1 MITKKE
7 NSFQLNAL
15 ENLQKITSSDSDVES
30 LVDELIS
37 NWNEI
42 TVRNNSN
49 YGYQVVSPEDI
60 ENKDFKT
67 FVENVSKSFSSFLS
81 KEPADALSE
90 ELFGYR
96 IPTRKVL
103 NDSIKSDIDELN
115 GIRHLVYKDRNF
127 YGLTLAR
134 NPFITSVS
142 KALRVPKSEE
152 DNLVNLITKLSET
165 ENSKDELFEKLK
177 ELYFLRTSQSRG
189 FSLILYYNL
198 QDQSIQ
204 SLETRAKN
212 GYYSQVSYRLLK
224 LDIETKLGSKASPF
238 LRVLLTNDLEKIKQ
252 FLIQRIK
259 KACSKLYLDLN
270 KKFLELEAAN
280 QVTEYQF
287 EEVVRELD
295 FSEVKVFFEKLPES
309 KRDLAKSMLLK
320 IALE

>member
-7 NSFQLNAL
+7 KGFHFTAL
-15 ENLQKITSSDSDVES
+15 EKLQKLASSNSEVES
-30 LVDELIS
+30 FVDELIS

-42 TVRNNSN
+42 TVRSNSN
-49 YGYQVVSPEDI
+49 YGYQVVSSEDI

-67 FVENVSKSFSSFLS
+67 FVENVSK
-81 KEPADALSE
+81 EPADALSE
-90 ELFGYR
+90 ELFGYQ
-96 IPTRKVL
+96 IPTKKVS
-103 NDSIKSDIDELN
+103 NDSVKLDIDELN
-115 GIRHLVYKDRNF
+115 GIRNLVYKGCYF
-127 YGLTLAR
+127 YSLSVLN
-134 NPFITSVS
+134 NPFITSIS

-152 DNLVNLITKLSET
+152 QKLVDIIAELSEK
-165 ENSKDELFEKLK
+165 ENSEGELFEKLQQ
-177 ELYFLRTSQSRG
+177 LYFLRTSQSRG

-204 SLETRAKN
+204 SLQTRAKN

-252 FLIQRIK
+252 FLTQRIK
-259 KACSKLYLDLN
+259 KACSKLYIDLN
-270 KKFLELEAAN
+270 KKFLELEAEN

-295 FSEVKVFFEKLPES
+295 FSEVKNFFEKLPEN
-309 KRDLAKSMLLK
+309 KKELAKSMLLK
-320 IALE
+320 IALQ

>member
-7 NSFQLNAL
+7 KGFQLNAL
-15 ENLQKITSSDSDVES
+15 KKLQKIASSDSDVES

-90 ELFGYR
+90 ELFGYQ
-96 IPTRKVL
+96 IPTKKVS
-103 NDSIKSDIDELN
+103 NDSVKLDVDELN
-115 GIRHLVYKDRNF
+115 GIRNLVYKGYDF
-127 YGLTLAR
+127 YNLSSIN
-134 NPFITSVS
+134 NPFIVS
-142 KALRVPKSEE
+142 ISNALRVPKSEE
-152 DNLVNLITKLSET
+152 RKLVDIISKLSE
-165 ENSKDELFEKLK
+165 ESPKDDLFEKLQQ
-177 ELYFLRTSQSRG
+177 LYFLRTSQSRG
-189 FSLILYYNL
+189 FSIILYYNL

>member
-7 NSFQLNAL
+7 NGFQLNAL
-15 ENLQKITSSDSDVES
+15 EKLQKIASSDSDIES

-49 YGYQVVSPEDI
+49 YGYQVVLPEDI

-224 LDIETKLGSKASPF
+224 LDIETKLGSKA
-238 LRVLLTNDLEKIKQ
+238 
-252 FLIQRIK
+252 
-259 KACSKLYLDLN
+259 CSKLYLDLN

-309 KRDLAKSMLLK
+309 KRDIAKSILLK

>member
-7 NSFQLNAL
+7 NGFQLNAL
-15 ENLQKITSSDSDVES
+15 KKLQKLASSNSEVES
-30 LVDELIS
+30 FVDELIS

-42 TVRNNSN
+42 KVRSNSN
-49 YGYQVVSPEDI
+49 YGYQVILQEDI
-60 ENKDFKT
+60 ENKGFET
-67 FVENVSKSFSSFLS
+67 FVEKVSQSFSSFLS
-81 KEPADALSE
+81 KESADALSE

-96 IPTRKVL
+96 IPTSKVL

-115 GIRHLVYKDRNF
+115 GIRNLVYKGCYF
-127 YGLTLAR
+127 YSLSVLN
-134 NPFITSVS
+134 NPFITSIS

-152 DNLVNLITKLSET
+152 QKLVDIIAELSEK
-165 ENSKDELFEKLK
+165 ENSEGELFEKLQK
-177 ELYFLRTSQSRG
+177 LYFLRTSQSRG

-204 SLETRAKN
+204 SLKTRADN

-224 LDIETKLGSKASPF
+224 LDIETKLGSKSSPF
-238 LRVLLTNDLEKIKQ
+238 LRALLTNDLEKIKQ

-259 KACSKLYLDLN
+259 KACSKLYIDLN

-295 FSEVKVFFEKLPES
+295 FSEVKNFFEKLPEN
-309 KRDLAKSMLLK
+309 KKELAKSMLLK
-320 IALE
+320 IALQ

>member
-1 MITKKE
+1 MV
-7 NSFQLNAL
+7 L
-15 ENLQKITSSDSDVES
+15 
-30 LVDELIS
+30 
-37 NWNEI
+37 
-42 TVRNNSN
+42 
-49 YGYQVVSPEDI
+49 PEDI

-309 KRDLAKSMLLK
+309 KRDIAKSILLK